1 LRLKGKT
8 ALITGGTSGIG
19 AATARRFIDEG
30 ANVVIADVVESGA
43 DAIISG
49 RAAVSSARWTMLD
62 VTRENDWI
70 RAVDLT
76 VSEFGKLDILVNS
89 AGRSSQVDGDLFSVE
104 DWSRIID
111 VNATGAFLGTKHVV
125 PVMKQNGGGAIV
137 NIASIMA
144 LVGGDGGHPGY
155 HASKGAVRSLTK
167 TCAVRY
173 GRYGIRVNAI
183 YPGFLPPMR
192 TGKPIPPTVLEKL
205 VEWTPLGRTGT
216 PREIAAGVAFLA
228 SDDAAFITGTDL
240 VIDGGFVSR

>member
-1 LRLKGKT
+1 MRLKGKT

-19 AATARRFIDEG
+19 AATAHRFIEEG
-30 ANVVIADVVESGA
+30 ANVLIADVVESGA
-43 DAIISG
+43 DAIIAGSTP
-49 RAAVSSARWTMLD
+49 RSSACWTKLD
-62 VTRENDWI
+62 VTREEDWSL
-70 RAVDLT
+70 AVELA

-89 AGRSSQVDGDLFSVE
+89 AGRSSQVDGDLLSAE

-111 VNATGAFLGTKHVV
+111 VNATGAFLGTKYVV
-125 PVMKQNGGGAIV
+125 PVMQKNGGGAIV

-173 GRYGIRVNAI
+173 GQYGIRVNAV

-192 TGKPIPPTVLEKL
+192 TGRPIPPQVLEKL

-216 PREIAAGVAFLA
+216 PQEVAAGVAFLV
-228 SDDAAFITGTDL
+228 SDDAAFITGADL